1 MQENKITV
9 DGKDILIKS
18 QVAKN
23 KQYVLIDLA
32 NRNEARGIININ
44 VISKLYFTYS

>member
-9 DGKDILIKS
+9 DGKDVLVKS

-23 KQYVLIDLA
+23 KQYVLIDVVIPLA
-32 NRNEARGIININ
+32 NGGTKTTGFK
-44 VISKLYFTYS
+44 VDLKGM